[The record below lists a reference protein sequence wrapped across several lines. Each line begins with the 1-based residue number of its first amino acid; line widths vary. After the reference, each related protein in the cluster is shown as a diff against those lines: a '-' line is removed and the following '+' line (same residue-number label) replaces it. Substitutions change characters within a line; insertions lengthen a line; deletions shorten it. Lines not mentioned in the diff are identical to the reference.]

1 MFSRFFLKGK
11 RIRYFKYYDVIT
23 GGTMGKIIKDTIH
36 ANGIDIGIYTQDF
49 ENEFISLTD
58 IARYKSDDPTAV
70 IQNWMRNRDV
80 IEFLGLWERL
90 HNPDF
95 KPLEFEGFKKQAGAN
110 AFTMSP
116 KKWIE
121 ATDAIGI
128 VSKAGRYGGTY
139 AHSDIAMSFATW
151 ISPEFQLYIM
161 KDYRRLKTDE
171 NSRLSL
177 NWNLNREISKLNYR
191 IHTDAIKENLIPT
204 ELTPAQ
210 IAYTYANEADMLNVV
225 LFGKTAKQWKEENSI
240 VKGNMRDVATLNQLL
255 VLANLESY
263 NAVLINQGK
272 NQKERMELLRKLAV
286 QQLQTLENTR
296 INNLTRLGDNLQK
309 N

>member
-1 MFSRFFLKGK
+1 ME
-11 RIRYFKYYDVIT
+11 
-23 GGTMGKIIKDTIH
+23 KIVKDTLH

-58 IARYKSDDPTAV
+58 IAKYKSDDPTAV

-80 IEFLGLWERL
+80 IEFLGLWENL
-90 HNPDF
+90 HNADF
-95 KPLEFEGFKKQAGAN
+95 NPLEFEGFKKQAGAN

-116 KKWIE
+116 KKWVE
-121 ATDAIGI
+121 NTNAIGI

-177 NWNLNREISKLNYR
+177 NWNLNREISKINYR
-191 IHTDAIKENLIPT
+191 IHTDAIKENLIPP

-210 IAYTYANEADMLNVV
+210 MAYTYANEADMLNVV
-225 LFGKTAKQWKEENSI
+225 LFGKTAKQWKDENPT

-263 NAVLINQGK
+263 NAVLINQRK
-272 NQKERMELLRKLAV
+272 KQKERMELLRQLAV
-286 QQLQTLENTR
+286 QQLQTLESVSL
-296 INNLTRLGDNLQK
+296 NNLSKLGMNC
-309 N
+309 